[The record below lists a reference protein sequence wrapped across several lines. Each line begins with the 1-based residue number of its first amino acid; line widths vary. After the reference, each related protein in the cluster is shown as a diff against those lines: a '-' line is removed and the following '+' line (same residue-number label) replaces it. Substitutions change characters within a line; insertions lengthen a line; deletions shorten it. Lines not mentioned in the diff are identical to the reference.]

1 MTLTPEQL
9 NDLVEK
15 YCNRVV
21 DEMSTK
27 EMEQMVY
34 DLLVDSFAHES
45 EKDMEA
51 LICSIYDE
59 EYYQQLVEDVTAEQP
74 AQTSD

>member
-1 MTLTPEQL
+1 MTLTPQQL

-21 DEMSTK
+21 DEMSIK

-34 DLLVDSFAHES
+34 ELLTDSFANES
-45 EKDMEA
+45 EKDMEE
-51 LICSIYDE
+51 LICSIYDDD
-59 EYYQQLVEDVTAEQP
+59 YYQQLVKDVTAE
-74 AQTSD
+74 

>member
-1 MTLTPEQL
+1 MTLTPQQL

-34 DLLVDSFAHES
+34 ELLTDSFANES

-74 AQTSD
+74 AQTPD

>member
-1 MTLTPEQL
+1 MTLTPQQL

-21 DEMSTK
+21 DEMSIK

-34 DLLVDSFAHES
+34 ELLTDSLANES
-45 EKDMEA
+45 ENDMKA

-59 EYYQQLVEDVTAEQP
+59 DYYQKLVEDVTAE
-74 AQTSD
+74 

>member
-27 EMEQMVY
+27 EKEQMIY
-34 DLLVDSFAHES
+34 ELLTDSFANES
-45 EKDMEA
+45 EKDMA
-51 LICSIYDE
+51 DLICSIYDE
-59 EYYQQLVEDVTAEQP
+59 DYYQQLVKDVTA
-74 AQTSD
+74 

>member
-1 MTLTPEQL
+1 MTLTPQQL

-21 DEMSTK
+21 DEMSIK
-27 EMEQMVY
+27 EMERMVY
-34 DLLVDSFAHES
+34 ELLTDSFANES
-45 EKDMEA
+45 EKDMEE

-59 EYYQQLVEDVTAEQP
+59 DYYQKLVKDVTAE
-74 AQTSD
+74 

>member
-1 MTLTPEQL
+1 MTLTPQQL

-15 YCNRVV
+15 YCNRIV

-34 DLLVDSFAHES
+34 ELLTDSFAHES
-45 EKDMEA
+45 ESDMEA

-59 EYYQQLVEDVTAEQP
+59 DYYNQLVEEVTTEGENI
-74 AQTSD
+74 